1 MRKQVFYSIFVSF
14 SMLALYLVNWM
25 VFLILGP
32 RGHLRVLSSF
42 FSLSDSKSVLFH
54 IQTLSSH
61 CLFYSTQYMEH

>member
-1 MRKQVFYSIFVSF
+1 
-14 SMLALYLVNWM
+14 MLALYLVYWM
-25 VFLILGP
+25 VLSILGP

-61 CLFYSTQYMEH
+61 SLFYSTQYMEH